1 MVGEIRDSETAVTA
15 FQAAQTGHLVLST
28 LHTNDAP
35 SAVIRLMDLGI
46 DPFLVSASLIAIIG
60 QRLVRGICQE
70 CKIPDSVHPEQM
82 ELILPYIGHEK
93 DAIFWKGAGCEACQ
107 FTGYSGRLGLFEVF
121 TMTPTLRRI
130 ISPDLSAIMLKD
142 AAEKEGFLVMAI
154 DGITKAMQGLTT
166 IDEVFRVA
174 PPEARGSTGGPV
186 YEPPGQEEEGL
197 PEEHSVPASK
207 ASLISV
213 TPKKILVVDDNA
225 IILKLLRHLLE
236 AEDYLVV
243 TAENGLEGLK
253 MTSTERPNL
262 IITDFL
268 MPKMDGVT
276 FIRKLKSQMSTRFI
290 PIIVLTAKD
299 EVESEVEVIDAGA
312 DDYLTKPVVAK
323 RLLVRVGRLLSS

>member
-46 DPFLVSASLIAIIG
+46 EPFLVAASVIAILG
-60 QRLVRGICQE
+60 QRLVRAICQE
-70 CKIPDSVHPEQM
+70 CKIPDSVPPEQM
-82 ELILPYIGHEK
+82 ELILPYIGQGKE
-93 DAIFWKGAGCEACQ
+93 AVFWKGAGCEACQ

-121 TMTPTLRRI
+121 MLTPSLRRI
-130 ISPDLSAIMLKD
+130 ISPNLSAVRLKE
-142 AAEKEGFLVMAI
+142 AAEKEGFQGMAI

-174 PPEARGSTGGPV
+174 PPEARGTTEEPV
-186 YEPPGQEEEGL
+186 HEPPVQEEVV
-197 PEEHSVPASK
+197 PEEPSVFESK
-207 ASLISV
+207 ASVISV
-213 TPKKILVVDDNA
+213 SPKKILVVDDNA
-225 IILKLLRHLLE
+225 VIRKLLRHLLE
-236 AEDYLVV
+236 AEGYLVA

-253 MTSTERPNL
+253 TASRERPNL

-276 FIRKLKSQMSTRFI
+276 FIKKLKSQMSTRFI
-290 PIIVLTAKD
+290 PIIMLTAKD

-312 DDYLTKPVVAK
+312 DDYLTKPVVPK